1 MLRQC
6 AASATASR
14 RLACEGSTGNAMTP
28 EDRTGA
34 AAVTLFRRGRGG
46 LRGRL
51 FLAHLLVI
59 AAGML
64 TLLATTLVL
73 APTLFERLMS
83 GMMGSSAGMGDM
95 MGGME
100 QSVTAAF
107 RAAMLQSLLLS
118 VSAAAVTAVVVS
130 LVVAGRIVGPIER
143 LLAASRRIAAG
154 QYAQRVPVEGRDE
167 LAALAEQFNQM
178 ATALEEAE
186 RRRVALLGDVAH
198 ELRTPLA
205 TIAGYTEGLLDGV
218 VAPEAAT
225 FALLHDE
232 ADRLRRLVR
241 DLQELSRAEAH
252 QLPIQPRAVAP
263 GALVERALAV
273 LEPQFTDKQIG
284 IERSFSADLPAV
296 EADAD
301 RIVQVLINLL
311 GNALRSTSTGGSV
324 RIAVERGAH
333 TVVFHI
339 ADSGVGIASEHL
351 QHLFERFYRV
361 DKARSRAL
369 GGSGIG
375 LTIAKAVVEAHGGQI
390 WVASAGAGQGAT
402 FSFSLPCAV

>member
-1 MLRQC
+1 MK
-6 AASATASR
+6 AEDKHGATS
-14 RLACEGSTGNAMTP
+14 L
-28 EDRTGA
+28 
-34 AAVTLFRRGRGG
+34 TLPRRGRGG
-46 LRGRL
+46 LRSRL

-59 AAGML
+59 GAGML
-64 TLLATTLVL
+64 TLLLTTVVL
-73 APTLFERLMS
+73 APTLFERLMT
-83 GMMGSSAGMGDM
+83 GMMGSSTAGMGGM

-100 QSVTAAF
+100 LSVSTAF
-107 RAAMLQSLLLS
+107 RAAMLQSMVLS

-154 QYAQRVPVEGRDE
+154 QYTQRVLVEGRDE

-178 ATALEEAE
+178 ASALEGAE

-252 QLPIQPRAVAP
+252 QLPIQPRAVTP

-273 LEPQFTDKQIG
+273 LEPQFTDKQIH

-311 GNALRSTSTGGSV
+311 GNALRSTPSGGSV
-324 RIAVERGAH
+324 GIIIERREH

-339 ADSGVGIASEHL
+339 ADSGVGISSEHL
-351 QHLFERFYRV
+351 PHVFERFFRV

-390 WVASAGAGQGAT
+390 WAASAGAGQGAT
-402 FSFSLPCAV
+402 FSFSLPGAV